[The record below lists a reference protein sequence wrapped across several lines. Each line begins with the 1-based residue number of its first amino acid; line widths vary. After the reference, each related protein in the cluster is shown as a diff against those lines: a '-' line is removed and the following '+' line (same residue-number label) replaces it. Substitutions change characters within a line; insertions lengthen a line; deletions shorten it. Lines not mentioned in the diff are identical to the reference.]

1 MKKLLILLL
10 LIPTLTSAEEF
21 NLVCEGEKLSMANDI
36 DGLTTKET
44 IAVKVREESIS
55 IDNYDYYDYKHADS
69 SRKVEMNYIKY
80 DDLIRVFSDV
90 TDTPTKKNC
99 RNMTYTAEIDR
110 VSGVIKTESR
120 LTDKC
125 MSKKFFIHT
134 FFEGKCKKQKGNA
147 F

>member
-1 MKKLLILLL
+1 MKKLLLILL
-10 LIPTLTSAEEF
+10 LIPTLIQAEEF

-36 DGLTTKET
+36 DGFTTKET

-90 TDTPTKKNC
+90 TDTPTKKIV
-99 RNMTYTAEIDR
+99 AI
-110 VSGVIKTESR
+110 
-120 LTDKC
+120 
-125 MSKKFFIHT
+125 
-134 FFEGKCKKQKGNA
+134 
-147 F
+147 